1 MHQPSYFPSPPA
13 ETRRECKPPVSKREL
28 KLNRR
33 SSVETQRTNRGGCE
47 LPANKRE
54 LKFNLSSFMP
64 SEKVVAL
71 ELLIEVP
78 EANSTPL
85 QGYNITFYEFQHE
98 SSEWGFLATHP
109 IIYNT
114 SAEWLTFNLINVN
127 HSDIPVRENYR
138 LKIELTGKNLPPDAE
153 LISLL
158 DNLAFKLVTFTYD
171 NQSLEH
177 LAVPSGMGEAAN
189 KKKRAAPTRLQTL
202 AMQECSVQFHLSSYR
217 ELGWPGSD
225 VHVITPTNANFSFCH
240 GHCNSPYGDNHQIYT
255 GHAQITEFLNL
266 SGERRTPPPCCTPT
280 KLIPENLI
288 YMRDT
293 IISMTYV
300 QSVESC
306 GCQ

>member
-1 MHQPSYFPSPPA
+1 
-13 ETRRECKPPVSKREL
+13 
-28 KLNRR
+28 
-33 SSVETQRTNRGGCE
+33 
-47 LPANKRE
+47 
-54 LKFNLSSFMP
+54 MP

-85 QGYNITFYEFQHE
+85 QGYNITFYEFQYE
-98 SSEWGFLATHP
+98 SGGWGFLATHP

-114 SAEWLTFNLINVN
+114 SAESAHDRWLTFNIINVN
-127 HSDIPVRENYR
+127 HSDTPVRENYR
-138 LKIELTGKNLPPDAE
+138 LQIELTGKNLPPDAE

-158 DNLAFKLVTFTYD
+158 DNLAFKLITFTHD

-177 LAVPSGMGEAAN
+177 LAVPSGMGEEAG

-202 AMQECSVQFHLSSYR
+202 AMEECSVQFHFSSYR

-240 GHCNSPYGDNHQIYT
+240 GHCNSPYGNNHQIYT
-255 GHAQITEFLNL
+255 RHAQITEYLNL

-280 KLIPENLI
+280 KLIPESLI

-293 IISMTYV
+293 IISLTYV

-306 GCQ
+306 GCR

>member
-1 MHQPSYFPSPPA
+1 M
-13 ETRRECKPPVSKREL
+13 SKRAL

-54 LKFNLSSFMP
+54 LKFNLSSLMP

-85 QGYNITFYEFQHE
+85 QGYNITFYEFQYE
-98 SSEWGFLATHP
+98 SGGWGFLATHP

-114 SAEWLTFNLINVN
+114 SAESAHDRWLTFNIINVN
-127 HSDIPVRENYR
+127 HSDTPVRENYR
-138 LKIELTGKNLPPDAE
+138 LQIELTGKNLPPDAE

-158 DNLAFKLVTFTYD
+158 DNLAFKLITFTHD

-177 LAVPSGMGEAAN
+177 LAVPSGMGEEAG

-202 AMQECSVQFHLSSYR
+202 AMEECSVQFHFSSYR

-240 GHCNSPYGDNHQIYT
+240 GHCNSPYGNNHQIYT
-255 GHAQITEFLNL
+255 RHAQITEYLNL

-280 KLIPENLI
+280 KLIPESLI

-293 IISMTYV
+293 IISLTYV

-306 GCQ
+306 GCR